1 MKIHFG
7 CLIYIDI
14 ISVQMEEAIWKHIK
28 ICSFFNQNKF
38 ISMGRK
44 LVVVQMYII
53 FQKTNWWRLYS
64 Q

>member
-1 MKIHFG
+1 MKIYFG
-7 CLIYIDI
+7 WLIYIDI
-14 ISVQMEEAIWKHIK
+14 ISVQMEETIWKHIK

>member
-1 MKIHFG
+1 MKIYFG
-7 CLIYIDI
+7 CLIYIVI

-53 FQKTNWWRLYS
+53 FQKTNWWRLHS

>member
-1 MKIHFG
+1 MKIQFG

>member
-1 MKIHFG
+1 MKIYFG
-7 CLIYIDI
+7 RLIYIDI
-14 ISVQMEEAIWKHIK
+14 ISVQMEEVIWKHVK

-53 FQKTNWWRLYS
+53 FQKTNWWRPYS

>member
-7 CLIYIDI
+7 RLIYIDI

>member
-28 ICSFFNQNKF
+28 ICFNQNKF

>member
-1 MKIHFG
+1 MKIYFG

-14 ISVQMEEAIWKHIK
+14 ISGQMEQAIWKHIK
-28 ICSFFNQNKF
+28 ICSFFNQSNF

-53 FQKTNWWRLYS
+53 FQKTNWWRPYS